1 MICNNKAATSMVKGM
16 PPRRGKRTG
25 GEATHFSA
33 PLRWSSLS
41 FVCTLSLLLLVLP
54 PTTVRSETLEEAL
67 ATAYAHNPTLLA
79 ARAKLRAT
87 DELVPQELSNW
98 RPILSGSGAYGK
110 AYVNSASSYSTTSEN
125 VVPKSGSLILTQP
138 LYRGGRTVA
147 GTSRAENLVMAERA
161 HLISTEQDILLAV
174 VTAYMEVLR
183 DQAVLELNIKN
194 EEVLEHRLKATRDQL
209 QVGEVT
215 RTDVALA
222 MARLARANADRI
234 LAEGILASSRA
245 TYLNVVG
252 VAPKTLVN
260 PTPLDLLP
268 DTPEEAF
275 AIAEKENPSV
285 IAAHYEELAARDEIR
300 EVTGELLPSV
310 DIVGELSRSR
320 NSTQRHSFTD
330 KVKVMAELAL
340 PLYQAGAVASR
351 VREAKQIAGQ
361 RRIEIDKA
369 RRDTTESTTRAWESL
384 KTARARI
391 GSIEAEIRANSIALE
406 GVREEEKV
414 GARTVLDVLD
424 AEQEY
429 LDSKVALVQAR
440 RDEFVASYGLMGAI
454 GRLSV
459 THLGLD
465 LTLYDAEG
473 HYRGT
478 RNKFWGLSDDNN

>member
-1 MICNNKAATSMVKGM
+1 
-16 PPRRGKRTG
+16 
-25 GEATHFSA
+25 
-33 PLRWSSLS
+33 
-41 FVCTLSLLLLVLP
+41 
-54 PTTVRSETLEEAL
+54 
-67 ATAYAHNPTLLA
+67 
-79 ARAKLRAT
+79 
-87 DELVPQELSNW
+87 
-98 RPILSGSGAYGK
+98 
-110 AYVNSASSYSTTSEN
+110 
-125 VVPKSGSLILTQP
+125 

-174 VTAYMEVLR
+174 VTSYMEVLR

-194 EEVLEHRLKATRDQL
+194 EEVLERRLEATRDQL

-260 PTPLDLLP
+260 PASLDLLP
-268 DTPEEAF
+268 DTLEEAF
-275 AIAEKENPSV
+275 AIAEKESPSV
-285 IAAHYEELAARDEIR
+285 IAAYYEELAARDEIR

-369 RRDTTESTTRAWESL
+369 RRDTAESTTRAWESL

-465 LTLYDAEG
+465 LTLYDVKG

-478 RNKFWGLSDDNN
+478 RNKFWGLTDDND